1 MEFDYSK
8 SNSVERY
15 GPEKHQKTRIKPYF
29 ALNEVYGDSLPTGT
43 IKENLDKLENHI
55 INASLAQ
62 EIEAPNSHAFSNT
75 RGFWFEVFIA
85 VHAWNYR
92 IRHNLGDVLIVKM
105 PNVSSFDF
113 RRIFEEKTD
122 KMLKQLE
129 LSLLK
134 NNVRLITSN
143 PDLLI
148 VEQENLI
155 LEEHNVPISC
165 LDTQSIMEA
174 VNSYKVLESKCH
186 WDSLK
191 AGIGVK
197 TSLRP
202 DRRLQLV
209 HEGNILK
216 SLFAHLKMRHW
227 NREAAFE
234 YYGASSE
241 MISGADDD
249 ALQTAATHTIVNVD
263 SLPERAVDGL
273 FSLLSFDDIEKM
285 LENILK
291 RKAPVNKAG
300 DTKEKV

>member
-1 MEFDYSK
+1 MMEFDFST
-8 SNSVERY
+8 SNSVEQY
-15 GPEKHQKTRIKPYF
+15 ATGKNQKTRIKPYLTL
-29 ALNEVYGDSLPTGT
+29 AEVFGEELPTGT
-43 IKENLDKLENHI
+43 IKENLDKLEQHAK
-55 INASLAQ
+55 NAAFAQ
-62 EIEAPNSHAFSNT
+62 GFAVPNSQAFSNT

-85 VHAWNYR
+85 VQAWNYR
-92 IRHNLGDVLIVKM
+92 IRKNITDVLIVKM
-105 PNVSSFDF
+105 PNVITFDF
-113 RRIFEEKTD
+113 RRIFEDQTKE
-122 KMLKQLE
+122 MLNHLE
-129 LSLLK
+129 VSLLK
-134 NNVRLITSN
+134 NQVRLITSN

-148 VEQENLI
+148 VKQENLI
-155 LEEHNVPISC
+155 QEEHNIPISR
-165 LDTQSIMEA
+165 LDTQSIMNA
-174 VNSYKVLESKCH
+174 VNLYKALENKCH

-202 DRRLQLV
+202 DRRLQVV

-227 NREAAFE
+227 NREAIFE

-273 FSLLSFDDIEKM
+273 FSLLTFADIDRM
-285 LENILK
+285 LDEIIK
-291 RKAPVNKAG
+291 RKASRY
-300 DTKEKV
+300 

>member
-1 MEFDYSK
+1 MEFDYLK
-8 SNSVERY
+8 SYSVELY
-15 GPEKHQKTRIKPYF
+15 GMEKKQKTRIKPSI
-29 ALNEVYGDSLPTGT
+29 ALAEVYGDNLPTGT
-43 IKENLDKLENHI
+43 IKENLDKLEMHTK
-55 INASLAQ
+55 NAALAQ
-62 EIEAPNSHAFSNT
+62 NMMVPNSQAFSNT

-92 IRHNLGDVLIVKM
+92 IRHNLDDVLIVKM

-122 KMLKQLE
+122 RMLKQLE
-129 LSLLK
+129 ISLLK

-148 VEQENLI
+148 VEQEDLI
-155 LEEHNVPISC
+155 LDEHNIPISC
-165 LDTQSIMEA
+165 LGTQSIMDA
-174 VNSYKVLESKCH
+174 VNLYKVLENKCR
-186 WDSLK
+186 WNSLK

-227 NREAAFE
+227 NREESFE

-241 MISGADDD
+241 IISGADDD

-273 FSLLSFDDIEKM
+273 YSLLTFDDIEKM
-285 LENILK
+285 LDTILK
-291 RKAPVNKAG
+291 RKASRQ
-300 DTKEKV
+300 

>member
-8 SNSVERY
+8 SNSVELY
-15 GPEKHQKTRIKPYF
+15 GPEKNQKTRIKPYK
-29 ALNEVYGDSLPTGT
+29 ALTEVFGDNLPTGT
-43 IKENLDKLENHI
+43 IKENLDKLEIHTN
-55 INASLAQ
+55 NAALAQ
-62 EIEAPNSHAFSNT
+62 KMMLPNSQAFSNT

-92 IRHNLGDVLIVKM
+92 IRHNLSDILIVKM

-129 LSLLK
+129 ISLLK

-148 VEQENLI
+148 VEQEDLI
-155 LEEHNVPISC
+155 LDEHNIPISC
-165 LDTQSIMEA
+165 LDTKSIMDA
-174 VNSYKVLESKCH
+174 VNLYKVLENRCH
-186 WDSLK
+186 WNSLK

-202 DRRLQLV
+202 DRRLQVV

-216 SLFAHLKMRHW
+216 SLFAHLKMRNW
-227 NREAAFE
+227 NREATFE

-241 MISGADDD
+241 IISGADDD

-273 FSLLSFDDIEKM
+273 YSLLTFDDIEKM
-285 LENILK
+285 LDTILK
-291 RKAPVNKAG
+291 RKASHQ
-300 DTKEKV
+300 

>member
-8 SNSVERY
+8 SNSVELY
-15 GPEKHQKTRIKPYF
+15 GPKNNQKTRIKPYI
-29 ALNEVYGDSLPTGT
+29 ALAEVFEASLPAGT
-43 IKENLDKLENHI
+43 IKENLDKLELYTK
-55 INASLAQ
+55 NAALAQ
-62 EIEAPNSHAFSNT
+62 EMMVPNSQAFSNT

-105 PNVSSFDF
+105 PNVTSFDF

-129 LSLLK
+129 ISLLK

-148 VEQENLI
+148 VEQEGLI
-155 LEEHNVPISC
+155 LDEHNKPISS
-165 LDTQSIMEA
+165 LDTQSIMNA
-174 VNSYKVLESKCH
+174 VNLYKVLENKCR
-186 WDSLK
+186 WNSLK

-202 DRRLQLV
+202 DRRLQVV

-227 NREAAFE
+227 SREAIFE

-241 MISGADDD
+241 LISGADDD

-273 FSLLSFDDIEKM
+273 YSLLTFDDIEKM
-285 LENILK
+285 LDTIIK
-291 RKAPVNKAG
+291 RKASHQ
-300 DTKEKV
+300 

>member
-8 SNSVERY
+8 SNSVELY
-15 GPEKHQKTRIKPYF
+15 GPEKNQKTRIKPYI
-29 ALNEVYGDSLPTGT
+29 ALTEVFGDSLPTGT
-43 IKENLDKLENHI
+43 IKENLDKLELHTK
-55 INASLAQ
+55 NAALAQ
-62 EIEAPNSHAFSNT
+62 EMMVPNSQAFSNT

-129 LSLLK
+129 ISLLK

-148 VEQENLI
+148 VEQEDLT
-155 LEEHNVPISC
+155 LDEHNKPISC
-165 LDTQSIMEA
+165 LDTQSIMNA
-174 VNSYKVLESKCH
+174 VNLYKVLENKCR
-186 WDSLK
+186 WNSLK

-202 DRRLQLV
+202 DRRLQV
-209 HEGNILK
+209 VYEGNILK

-227 NREAAFE
+227 SRGATFE

-241 MISGADDD
+241 LISGADDD

-273 FSLLSFDDIEKM
+273 YSLLTFDDIEKM
-285 LENILK
+285 LDTIIK
-291 RKAPVNKAG
+291 RKASHQ
-300 DTKEKV
+300 

>member
-1 MEFDYSK
+1 M
-8 SNSVERY
+8 Y
-15 GPEKHQKTRIKPYF
+15 GPKKKQKTRIKPYF
-29 ALNEVYGDSLPTGT
+29 ALAEVFGKILPTGT
-43 IKENLDKLENHI
+43 IKENLDKLEQHTK
-55 INASLAQ
+55 NAALAQ
-62 EIEAPNSHAFSNT
+62 GMMVPNSQAFSNT

-85 VHAWNYR
+85 VYAWNYR
-92 IRHNLGDVLIVKM
+92 IKENLSEVLIVKM
-105 PNVSSFDF
+105 PNVSSFNF

-134 NNVRLITSN
+134 SNVRLITSN

-148 VEQENLI
+148 VEQEKLV
-155 LEEHNVPISC
+155 LEEHNIPISC
-165 LDTQSIMEA
+165 LDTQSIMKA
-174 VNSYKVLESKCH
+174 VNLYKVLESKCH

-202 DRRLQLV
+202 DRRLQVV

-227 NREAAFE
+227 DREAAFK
-234 YYGASSE
+234 YFGASSE
-241 MISGADDD
+241 MITGADDD
-249 ALQTAATHTIVNVD
+249 ALQTAATHTIVNVN

-273 FSLLSFDDIEKM
+273 FSLLTFEDIEKM
-285 LENILK
+285 FDVILK
-291 RKAPVNKAG
+291 RKAHHQ
-300 DTKEKV
+300 